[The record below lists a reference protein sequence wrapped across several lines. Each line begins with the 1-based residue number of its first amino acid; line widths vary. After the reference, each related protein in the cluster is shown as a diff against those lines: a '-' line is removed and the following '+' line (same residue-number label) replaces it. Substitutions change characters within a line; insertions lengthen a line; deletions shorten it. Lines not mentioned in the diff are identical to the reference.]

1 MLHHP
6 FKCFT
11 DLLSFEG
18 CDYGSYIDAFQA
30 CGRLH
35 THLDDFYTDP
45 VADDQDT
52 DSEDNESVRDEND
65 DEPLADF
72 EVFARRRPCNDL
84 TCSFTDE
91 LGSRDLD
98 RVYDWTSHVGRNMT
112 TPEDWDQFKLL
123 NYTEQAVTVDSD
135 PGPLNTEQRKLY
147 DVITA
152 QYVQELA
159 GNGPRPL
166 LLHVDGVAGS
176 GKTFTLLKVCARL

>member
-35 THLDDFYTDP
+35 THPDDFYTDP

-98 RVYDWTSHVGRNMT
+98 RVYDWTSHVGRNT
-112 TPEDWDQFKLL
+112 ITP
-123 NYTEQAVTVDSD
+123 
-135 PGPLNTEQRKLY
+135 
-147 DVITA
+147 
-152 QYVQELA
+152 
-159 GNGPRPL
+159 
-166 LLHVDGVAGS
+166 
-176 GKTFTLLKVCARL
+176 KT